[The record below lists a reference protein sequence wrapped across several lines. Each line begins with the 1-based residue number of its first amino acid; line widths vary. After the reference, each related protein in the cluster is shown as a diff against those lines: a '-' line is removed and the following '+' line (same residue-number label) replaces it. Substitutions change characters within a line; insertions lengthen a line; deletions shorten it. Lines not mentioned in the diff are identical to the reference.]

1 MKKLQNVSTVLAAI
15 VLIIRIFFENNM
27 SEKLYDISFVLLVV
41 LFSLMII
48 SVIAQ
53 IQKNKAK

>member
-15 VLIIRIFFENNM
+15 VLIIRIFFKDNM
-27 SEKLYDISFVLLVV
+27 SKKLYDISFFLLVV